1 MAVLRQDLQRTT
13 FQDKQI
19 KLMTEMT
26 VDLEG
31 LRKDSDKNFTDL
43 RTSLLSGFSS
53 SIQGLYYSFVRYIET
68 GTAAFV
74 SDIEDIMQD
83 VREGIDEDSDRREK
97 DSLKEHQRQ
106 ADKYRSYI
114 GQQNKELSDKI
125 GKVVNGLFH
134 IASLFGISWDR
145 YTELADQVSDLQ
157 NIYVRNTSTTR
168 ADAVTLRDSIVS
180 TVKEMNSRTGDLY
193 SSIESFELIVGMI
206 NTTGIKNRE
215 FYEEYAEIFL
225 ESQKTMN
232 LNLGTLAEFSD
243 KFYRKY
249 NFSSQT
255 MEHLTDS
262 IRQNTAGTSVSED
275 KMMQFMQE
283 LDSDIM
289 SYAMRM
295 GGNVEGNYTK
305 IQDNITSVYS
315 WLNTQGYDSDYLFK
329 LITGAA
335 SGDISNKTT
344 LESFGVSS
352 DGGYLMRQLMT
363 DPSGLMTQLINA
375 IGSRRIGTGFGDYGR
390 QIASAYGIDYDTA
403 VLAERRG
410 LSQKSYEDFL
420 SNRPFSEDP
429 ANEIWKSAD
438 ERTANA
444 TEDIAIKLADTQEA
458 VGIKMSSLTTI
469 VQDIYRL
476 LSAVYGASVGQ
487 TLFNFLAGKFTSG
500 FGTGS
505 GISGSLGGIGG
516 ALGVGA
522 AALLIGVVLGLKSSV
537 DIIAKN
543 DKQDV
548 ESFKLSDDVDL
559 SQPIFINKTGTDTFG
574 LSNDETSR
582 ASIAS
587 YINSKYNTVSAYT
600 GQSISDGSFLGTVG
614 SGFANLGKDI
624 LGPGWFATSPDSPWY
639 YKVPVI
645 GGIASAIGGSGG
657 IIDIESKRDEV
668 NKTFD
673 KINSYLSKDEVTLF
687 KLLWYVLSQN
697 GGNAVEFS
705 TPLYENISTYGDLVS
720 KGKVPI
726 SIDKEGKVLKTTT
739 VSSFGSPYYEYFSGY
754 SEGNIPLYKLGTP
767 YVPNDQLSYLHEG
780 EAVIPAM
787 ENPFSK
793 YSTSRYNR
801 NEELRQIVEHTKT
814 IAAEQP
820 DDHGSEFNKIID
832 TMKDILS
839 FLQYWR
845 TDNIS
850 RDSVNDVLQSAR
862 NTNLKLQI
870 LTGESTLATD
880 SVG

>member
-31 LRKDSDKNFTDL
+31 LRKDNDKNFTDL

-74 SDIEDIMQD
+74 SDIEDIIQD
-83 VREGIDEDSDRREK
+83 VREGIDEDSDDREQK
-97 DSLKEHQRQ
+97 SLKEHQRQ
-106 ADKYRSYI
+106 ADKYRSYMDSQTKDI
-114 GQQNKELSDKI
+114 GAKI
-125 GKVVNGLFH
+125 GKVIGGLSQ
-134 IASLFGISWDR
+134 IASIFGISWDR
-145 YTELADQVSDLQ
+145 YTELADQYSDLQ

-168 ADAVTLRDSIVS
+168 EDAKALRDSILQ
-180 TVKEMNSRTGDLY
+180 TVGELNKKTDNLY
-193 SSIESFELIVGMI
+193 SGISSFELIVGMI

-295 GGNVEGNYTK
+295 GGDVESNYSR

-403 VLAERRG
+403 VLAERKG
-410 LSQKSYEDFL
+410 LSRESYRDFL
-420 SNRPFSEDP
+420 DNRQYSSDP
-429 ANEIWKSAD
+429 ANEIWMSVE

-444 TEDIAIKLADTQEA
+444 TESIAATMSDTQES
-458 VGIKMSSLTTI
+458 VGIKLSTLTTTL
-469 VQDIYRL
+469 QSIYRIIA
-476 LSAVYGASVGQ
+476 AVYGASIGQ
-487 TLFNFLAGKFTSG
+487 TLWKFLSGTFTKG
-500 FGTGS
+500 LGLQGLLGS
-505 GISGSLGGIGG
+505 GSSLLG
-516 ALGVGA
+516 ALGKAGAIA
-522 AALLIGVVLGLKSSV
+522 AAAYLIYDTVDSEIKRKRALEGIGEEIGTASSSNAANNLHTIV
-537 DIIAKN
+537 D
-543 DKQDV
+543 
-548 ESFKLSDDVDL
+548 E
-559 SQPIFINKTGTDTFG
+559 
-574 LSNDETSR
+574 E
-582 ASIAS
+582 
-587 YINSKYNTVSAYT
+587 
-600 GQSISDGSFLGTVG
+600 GTVG
-614 SGFANLGKDI
+614 SAER
-624 LGPGWFATSPDSPWY
+624 SSE
-639 YKVPVI
+639 VI
-645 GGIASAIGGSGG
+645 STNTAHN
-657 IIDIESKRDEV
+657 IESKMLGATSQNQSLVDKATGWTL
-668 NKTFD
+668 KTFGGWT
-673 KINSYLSKDEVTLF
+673 DEDVLRAQTENTLPGAITGN
-687 KLLWYVLSQN
+687 KYKVALYSSALDAKN
-697 GGNAVEFS
+697 GTGVFRGKEPDDTMYRMLQAYENKGE
-705 TPLYENISTYGDLVS
+705 LYEDWMWAWLGGAPNEGYDTNNLRYALENFR
-720 KGKVPI
+720 
-726 SIDKEGKVLKTTT
+726 EGKLIRPKRTYIL
-739 VSSFGSPYYEYFSGY
+739 GIHSGY
-754 SEGNIPLYKLGTP
+754 DKKSYETVPAYKLGTP
-767 YVPNDQLSYLHEG
+767 YVPSDQLSYLHEG

-793 YSTSRYNR
+793 YATSRYNR
-801 NEELRQIVEHTKT
+801 SEELRQIVEHTRT